1 MITDK
6 NKDFLLSFGPDHE
19 ARKSTLNQNFLH
31 YDTRRSVIDS
41 PYFDS
46 SFAEKALTSQSYV
59 MSTHDIIRKHFDRLS
74 EPLQRKLMSDSYQ
87 KMTALRNTNQDRY
100 IDPASKDLNFAH
112 VLIGNPN
119 LKDHHISDILDN
131 LKDDKNDFSHFL
143 NIAENHKMSDSTFK
157 KFKDIASK
165 NLYHRVITSALKNSA
180 KNSHRTN
187 EFNAAAEEYHNRPK
201 SILDIKKP

>member
-31 YDTRRSVIDS
+31 YDTRRAVVES

-59 MSTHDIIRKHFDRLS
+59 LSTHDIIRKHFDKLS
-74 EPLQRKLMSDSYQ
+74 EPLQRKIMSDSYQ

-100 IDPASKDLNFAH
+100 IEPASKDLNFAH

-131 LKDDKNDFSHFL
+131 LGTDRHHFSYFL
-143 NIAENHKMSDSTFK
+143 NIAETHKMSDSTFK
-157 KFKDIASK
+157 RFKDIASQ
-165 NLYHRVITSALKNSA
+165 NLYHSVITSALKNSEH
-180 KNSHRTN
+180 NSHRAE
-187 EFNAAAEEYHNRPK
+187 EFNAAAEEYHSKPK
-201 SILDIKKP
+201 SLLDIKKP